1 MNDRPGSRP
10 QCSHS
15 RARVWQHSHLQA
27 DLPVMPRTR
36 KIPAPAASRI
46 PLRCAPAGTAHDERR
61 DEHKRGVVLRLKRAE
76 GQIRGVLR
84 MIEADEPCDAIAQQ
98 LAAVRNA
105 LDRAFFEM
113 MACTLESEITGAPD
127 SDERQ
132 DRISEVLRILS
143 KYA

>member
-1 MNDRPGSRP
+1 M
-10 QCSHS
+10 
-15 RARVWQHSHLQA
+15 
-27 DLPVMPRTR
+27 
-36 KIPAPAASRI
+36 
-46 PLRCAPAGTAHDERR
+46 
-61 DEHKRGVVLRLKRAE
+61 LRLKRAE

-113 MACTLESEITGAPD
+113 MACTLENEITGASD

-132 DRISEVLRILS
+132 DRVSEVLRILS

>member
-1 MNDRPGSRP
+1 MS
-10 QCSHS
+10 S
-15 RARVWQHSHLQA
+15 AR
-27 DLPVMPRTR
+27 RT
-36 KIPAPAASRI
+36 PATDSDTPT
-46 PLRCAPAGTAHDERR
+46 RCAVASGPGARR

-84 MIEADEPCDAIAQQ
+84 MIESEQPCDEIAQQ

-113 MACTLESEITGAPD
+113 MACTLEAEIIGVPD
-127 SDERQ
+127 SDQRQERVT
-132 DRISEVLRILS
+132 EVLRILS